1 MIDFVFFTFNVQNHY
16 FETYSIKMNITLS
29 DLFFILKSRASNL
42 NLNKYPKKPRELKL
56 RIYYSMLDAYKKNM
70 SSV

>member
-1 MIDFVFFTFNVQNHY
+1 
-16 FETYSIKMNITLS
+16 MNIKLS

-56 RIYYSMLDAYKKNM
+56 RI
-70 SSV
+70 